1 MKFSQLEL
9 PSNRKFGFF
18 FTFIFSILAVYFYN
32 VSHFSWSYTFGIA
45 SSLFLVATLTKAEI
59 LLPLN
64 KLWMRLGIM
73 LSLIVGPIVLGII
86 FFGIFTPI
94 ACTMRLCGRDELRLK
109 LMKQSSHWILRND
122 PIVSESFKRQF

>member
-9 PSNRKFGFF
+9 PSNRSLGFSLLYSQF
-18 FTFIFSILAVYFYN
+18 WQFIYN

>member
-73 LSLIVGPIVLGII
+73 LSLIVGPIVLLNNL
-86 FFGIFTPI
+86 FGIFHLI

-109 LMKQSSHWILRND
+109 LMKQSSH
-122 PIVSESFKRQF
+122 

>member
-1 MKFSQLEL
+1 MVIHIWHQ
-9 PSNRKFGFF
+9 
-18 FTFIFSILAVYFYN
+18 
-32 VSHFSWSYTFGIA
+32 VSLIT
-45 SSLFLVATLTKAEI
+45 FLVATLTKAEI

-86 FFGIFTPI
+86 FFEFSHLLPMPCDFG
-94 ACTMRLCGRDELRLK
+94 GRDELRLK